1 MSNKKSAKNVMP
13 DPELARWCQ
22 ALTIAQTEDEVPPG
36 WFTTRALAAKLAKP
50 RASLQRTLYAA
61 VEAGRCEVRSFRVNV
76 GRFSRS
82 TPHYRLK

>member
-1 MSNKKSAKNVMP
+1 MKSKLSTTKP

-36 WFTTRALAAKLAKP
+36 WFTTRALAAKLGKP

-61 VEAGRCEVRSFRVNV
+61 VEAGKCEVRNFRVNV
-76 GRFSRS
+76 GSFSRS